1 MGVFPP
7 GKILELRAPAHYNT
21 PGSRRERQVAELV
34 VAREKRPAIIKLR
47 DLREVAE
54 EYEIEV
60 VEEIG

>member
-1 MGVFPP
+1 
-7 GKILELRAPAHYNT
+7 
-21 PGSRRERQVAELV
+21 VAELV